1 MPVPKGEAYLVGS
14 GPGDASLITV
24 KGRRLI
30 RTADVIIYD
39 QLIAPELLKEART
52 DAELIDVGKKGGYH
66 KVKQDQINRLI
77 VEKAREGKLVVR
89 LKGGDP
95 FMFGRGG
102 EEAEELRKAK
112 VNVHIVPGVTSAISV
127 PALAG
132 IPITH
137 RDHASFVTFI
147 TGHESDEKE
156 EEIIDWHNLA
166 KLGGTLVI
174 LMGMANLGKNMQRLM
189 DGGLD
194 PSTPVAVVYKGST
207 PEQKVV
213 VGEASNIE
221 ERCTA
226 EGVGPPAVIVVGDV
240 AKMRDILGDLA

>member
-24 KGRRLI
+24 KGRRLL
-30 RTADVIIYD
+30 RVADVIIYD
-39 QLIAPELLKEART
+39 QLIAPELLKEAKQE
-52 DAELIDVGKKGGYH
+52 AELIDVGKKGGYH

-112 VNVHIVPGVTSAISV
+112 INVHVVPGVTPAISV

-137 RDHASFVTFI
+137 RDYASFVTFI
-147 TGHESDEKE
+147 TGHESEEKDS
-156 EEIIDWHNLA
+156 EIINWQNLA

-174 LMGMANLGKNMQRLM
+174 LMGMASLGTNMKRLM

-194 PSTPVAVVYKGST
+194 PSTPVAVIHKGST
-207 PEQKVV
+207 PDQKIVL
-213 VGEASNIE
+213 GKASDIE
-221 ERCTA
+221 RRCA
-226 EGVGPPAVIVVGDV
+226 EEKVGPPAVIVVGEV
-240 AKMRDILGDLA
+240 AKMRDLLGDLA